1 MGKIFQCLQKKAA
14 THLGPDFPV
23 NSEIYK
29 NTRFEN
35 VENVFHITQKLIK
48 DHSEEILILRGLFIS
63 IMDEIDIGQR
73 SSGRMGEG
81 KSLRLR

>member
-29 NTRFEN
+29 NTRFEI
-35 VENVFHITQKLIK
+35 VENVFNITQNLIK
-48 DHSEEILILRGLFIS
+48 DHSEETLIVRGLFIT
-63 IMDEIDIGQR
+63 IMDEIDTGQR
-73 SSGRMGEG
+73 SSDQMGEG